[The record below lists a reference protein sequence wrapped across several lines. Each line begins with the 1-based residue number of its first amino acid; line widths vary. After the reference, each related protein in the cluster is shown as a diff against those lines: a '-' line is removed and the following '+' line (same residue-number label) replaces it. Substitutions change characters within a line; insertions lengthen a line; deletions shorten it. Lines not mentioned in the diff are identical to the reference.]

1 MSTRQAKQ
9 PQTFSSSSSF
19 FFFFFLPIFVLSTIV
34 RLQVMNHNVT
44 RYLSICSNPS
54 PKEKHD

>member
-1 MSTRQAKQ
+1 MGRRQHDKLSDLK
-9 PQTFSSSSSF
+9 PFLLLLLF
-19 FFFFFLPIFVLSTIV
+19 FFSIFVLSIIV